1 MTWWCFENAHSDV
14 VTWQW

>member
-1 MTWWCFENAHSDV
+1 MPQWCFENAHSDV